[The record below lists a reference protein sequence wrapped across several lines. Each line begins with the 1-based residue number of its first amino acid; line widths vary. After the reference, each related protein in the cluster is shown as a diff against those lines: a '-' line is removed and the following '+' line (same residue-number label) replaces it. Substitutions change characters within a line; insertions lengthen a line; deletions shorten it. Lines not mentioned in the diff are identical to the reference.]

1 MEIRY
6 NAATE
11 KFDGAD
17 GYTYKIFDTYGHEIV
32 KPQDQL
38 PLYSLA
44 LRVIETEEELLQTI
58 AKELQDKGVEGS
70 LCQLCTRTGAIAGCP
85 KQKSSIYKSLTER
98 ESPVPGWEAT
108 PSDRMVR
115 VQVGDLVIPTLVK
128 GWSVHKCPLFQIRLK
143 TQEVSEFIKIA
154 QIMFRRLES
163 ATSWS
168 PIDAKVISAKKEKL
182 ETLWNEVYDF
192 APLYFERPDEEDDE

>member
-11 KFDGAD
+11 HFDGSD
-17 GYTYKIFDTYGHEIV
+17 GYTYRIFDTYGHEIL
-32 KPQDQL
+32 KPQRQL

-58 AKELQDKGVEGS
+58 AKELQNKGVEGS
-70 LCQLCTRTGAIAGCP
+70 LCQICTRAGAIAGCP
-85 KQKSSIYKSLTER
+85 KQKSSVYKPLTER
-98 ESPVPGWEAT
+98 ESSVPGWEAT

-128 GWSVHKCPLFQIRLK
+128 GWNVHKCPLFQIRLE

-154 QIMFRRLES
+154 QIMFYRLES
-163 ATSWS
+163 ATSWNS
-168 PIDAKVISAKKEKL
+168 LDAKIISAKKEKL
-182 ETLWNEVYDF
+182 EAIWNEVYDF